1 MLKKIGLMCA
11 LLLFMAGISVA
22 ADQVITI
29 TVPEAKVSIALQG
42 FLELYPNEE
51 KDEMGDLVYTNAEWV
66 REKIRRNLV
75 KDIRR
80 GLQMIADEE
89 ARVSEDNDIA
99 Q

>member
-51 KDEMGDLVYTNAEWV
+51 KDEEGVDIYTTAEWV

-75 KDIRR
+75 RDIRR
-80 GLQMIADEE
+80 GLQMIADKE
-89 ARVSEDNDIA
+89 ALVQLDEGMA